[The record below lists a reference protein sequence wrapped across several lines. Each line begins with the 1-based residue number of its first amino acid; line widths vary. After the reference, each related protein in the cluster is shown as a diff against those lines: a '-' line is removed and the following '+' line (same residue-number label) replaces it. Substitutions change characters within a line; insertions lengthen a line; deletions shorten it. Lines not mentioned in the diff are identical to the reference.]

1 MSSSVID
8 SLIQAI
14 AQDTADKILAQVE
27 EGLGNVKVTAV
38 VEEAEAD
45 TSEEDAAAAK
55 KAEAAKKRKA
65 AAAKKKAEA
74 EAAAAEEEEID
85 DGLGLDDEDDAP
97 TREQVRDAL
106 KEYAGVEGKAAAIAI
121 LNDNGAKSMGELD
134 EGNFQAVLD
143 ACTA

>member
-1 MSSSVID
+1 MTSSVID

-14 AQDTADKILAQVE
+14 AQDTADKILALVKDGGVE
-27 EGLGNVKVTAV
+27 DQSDATVD
-38 VEEAEAD
+38 D
-45 TSEEDAAAAK
+45 TSKEDEAAAK
-55 KAEAAKKRKA
+55 KAAAAEKRKKA

-74 EAAAAEEEEID
+74 EAAAAEEEEDVD
-85 DGLGLDDEDDAP
+85 DGLGLDDDDDDDAP

-134 EGNFQAVLD
+134 EGNFQAVID
-143 ACTA
+143 ACTS